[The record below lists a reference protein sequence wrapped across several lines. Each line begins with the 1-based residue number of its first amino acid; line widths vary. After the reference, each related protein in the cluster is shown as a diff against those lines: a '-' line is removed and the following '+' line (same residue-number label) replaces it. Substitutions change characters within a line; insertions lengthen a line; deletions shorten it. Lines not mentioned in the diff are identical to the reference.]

1 MRARYEL
8 GQSPRSS
15 FGISNET
22 RWSGEPP
29 CRAGWAA
36 ALSARMDALSAASGR
51 RTMASGSPVR
61 AARPIE
67 PQTSKSAKPD
77 QVSRTIQ
84 QSRRAPATTA
94 SGFSPRMLPRV
105 GGRRAAFRRT
115 AGEAWQGRLVAC
127 CAGTMQR
134 PLSPDEPRQHR
145 RFLRGAQKLMHR
157 NNARL
162 IRPVRQSLAPS
173 LGETV
178 IARDVAVAK
187 FGPPLER
194 QFTSAETVACSIY
207 KNAAVGYSMHA
218 SIGSFPLVFRK
229 EH

>member
-1 MRARYEL
+1 MNWGNHLDHPSA
-8 GQSPRSS
+8 SA
-15 FGISNET
+15 T
-22 RWSGEPP
+22 K
-29 CRAGWAA
+29 RAGAA
-36 ALSARMDALSAASGR
+36 SRRAGRGGRRRYQPGWMPVSAASGR

-77 QVSRTIQ
+77 QASKTIQ

-157 NNARL
+157 NKCT
-162 IRPVRQSLAPS
+162 SHPS
-173 LGETV
+173 
-178 IARDVAVAK
+178 
-187 FGPPLER
+187 GPSEP
-194 QFTSAETVACSIY
+194 SAEPRRDRHCKRRCSCEIWSAAR
-207 KNAAVGYSMHA
+207 AAVHQ
-218 SIGSFPLVFRK
+218 R
-229 EH
+229 

>member
-1 MRARYEL
+1 MNWGNHLDHPSA
-8 GQSPRSS
+8 SA
-15 FGISNET
+15 T
-22 RWSGEPP
+22 K
-29 CRAGWAA
+29 RAGAA
-36 ALSARMDALSAASGR
+36 SRRAGRGGRRRYQPGWMPVSAASGR

-77 QVSRTIQ
+77 QASKTIQ

-94 SGFSPRMLPRV
+94 SGQPSARECSLGLAGGELRFAEPPARPGRAGLLPVAPARCN
-105 GGRRAAFRRT
+105 GLYRRT
-115 AGEAWQGRLVAC
+115 NRGSIGDFSAV
-127 CAGTMQR
+127 
-134 PLSPDEPRQHR
+134 PRN
-145 RFLRGAQKLMHR
+145 LCTAT
-157 NNARL
+157 NARL

-229 EH
+229 EQ